1 MEHFRRVVV
10 FLEHNQYLP
19 CSLYTTMLQ
28 YYPRLVTWQCTT
40 SLGWYISSLYPTHNG
55 SYEMQKLEHPFC
67 GSKINFL
74 NQHRNFQISIR
85 IFKSTASLYSIANST
100 MHRLSL
106 CYKQINMY
114 IYGELN
120 ARQNDVLIGF
130 SQVKRHFPRILVQMY
145 SSTHSQEEQ
154 DHKFSLNILDYL
166 DISAPGT
173 YLV

>member
-130 SQVKRHFPRILVQMY
+130 SQVKRHFFFRGYWSKCIRPLTLKKNKTT
-145 SSTHSQEEQ
+145 SSPLTSSITWIYQHQV
-154 DHKFSLNILDYL
+154 
-166 DISAPGT
+166 PT
-173 YLV
+173 